1 MSEELD
7 VLKRKI
13 EREKKARQQAEKL
26 LEGKALDLFQANE
39 NLKKLNESLER
50 QIHERTD
57 ALRYSE
63 EKYRGIIENMDLGLI
78 EVDNADIIRKAYKRF
93 CDLTGYEESELIGQK
108 AADILL
114 PDEDFRRVIA
124 EQNNNRLDGET
135 GVYEVP
141 LKKKNGEIIWVIV
154 SGAPIIE
161 STGKVTGSVGIHL
174 DITERKR
181 TQEALEE
188 ARQVAEDARRAEKRF
203 LANMSHEIRTP
214 INAII
219 GMTHLLYD
227 TNPNKKQVEYL
238 SAINYSADLLLNLVS
253 DVLDISKIEAGEM
266 KLSEQTF
273 SLKDLINST
282 LQTFRL
288 RLQGKDVK
296 LVFDFDDEI
305 VNDVIGDSTFLTQI
319 LMNLLSNAV
328 KFTEKGEIG
337 VQVSLLCRLGDF
349 LMTEVKVFDTGIGIS
364 PTSLGRIFDS
374 FKQADQDVKVKY
386 GGTGLGLAIVKQ
398 LVNLHGGEI
407 SAESTLH
414 EGTTFTF
421 TLPLKDSKQQTKK
434 LHSLTADISEDW
446 KNYHVL
452 VVEDNLINQ
461 KYVEG
466 LLLKWQMSYK
476 IANQGFEALDFLQK
490 EEFDIILMD
499 IRMPEMDGYE
509 TTIAIR
515 KLEGNANQHIPIVAL
530 TASAMSDEI
539 DYAFE
544 IGMNSYLTKPFTPDQ
559 LREILEQK
567 LTLNPN
573 RQITTSQ
580 EVTTSQEENTTKVS
594 DIVIMEEQETESLQA
609 DYLSRTYGNDR
620 KYAADMF
627 ALFLKTVP
635 NQFAL
640 LKPLIEEQ
648 KVVEIGKL
656 AHQLKPSFAMVGL
669 PEITQSLQTLEKMAK
684 NNDSFN
690 EIRQVFDEIEN
701 IFNRKIG
708 LVQKELEKLQ

>member
-1 MSEELD
+1 MSEEVE

-26 LEGKALDLFQANE
+26 LEAKALDLYRANE

-50 QIHERTD
+50 QVKERTE
-57 ALRYSE
+57 ALQYSE

-78 EVDNADIIRKAYKRF
+78 EVDNDDIIRKAYKRF
-93 CDLTGYEESELIGQK
+93 CELTGYEENELIGQK

-124 EQNNNRLDGET
+124 EQNNNRKEKET

-141 LKKKNGEIIWVIV
+141 LKKKNGEVIWVII

-161 STGKVTGSVGIHL
+161 SNGKVTGSVGIHL
-174 DITERKR
+174 DITDRKR

-266 KLSEQTF
+266 RISEQTF

-296 LVFDFDDEI
+296 LVLEFDEEI
-305 VNDVIGDSTFLTQI
+305 ENDVIGDSTFLTQI

-328 KFTEKGEIG
+328 KFTEKGQIG

-349 LMTEVKVFDTGIGIS
+349 LMTEIKVFDTGIGIS
-364 PTSLGRIFDS
+364 PQSLGRIFDS

-421 TLPLKDSKQQTKK
+421 TLPLKDSKQQSKK
-434 LHSLTADISEDW
+434 LHSLSESISEDW

-476 IANQGFEALDFLQK
+476 IANQGLEALDFLQK
-490 EEFDIILMD
+490 EDFDIILMD

-515 KLEGNANQHIPIVAL
+515 KLEGNANQFIPIVAL

-573 RQITTSQ
+573 RQVEVQ
-580 EVTTSQEENTTKVS
+580 EKNTTTVS
-594 DIVIMEEQETESLQA
+594 DTVIVEEAEKADEIETLQA
-609 DYLSRTYGNDR
+609 DYLSKIYGNDR
-620 KYAADMF
+620 KYAVDMF
-627 ALFLKTVP
+627 GLFLKTVP
-635 NQFAL
+635 SQFAL
-640 LKPLIEEQ
+640 LKPLIDEQ
-648 KVVEIGKL
+648 KVIEIGKL
-656 AHQLKPSFAMVGL
+656 AHQLKPSFTMVGL
-669 PEITQSLQTLEKMAK
+669 PEITQNLQILEKMAK
-684 NNDSFN
+684 NNEDF
-690 EIRQVFDEIEN
+690 ETIKQTFDEIEKT
-701 IFNRKIG
+701 FNRKIG
-708 LVQKELEKLQ
+708 LVEKEFDILK

>member
-1 MSEELD
+1 MSAEVE

-26 LEGKALDLFQANE
+26 LEAKAFDLYRANE
-39 NLKKLNESLER
+39 NLKKLNESLEK
-50 QIHERTD
+50 QIKERTE
-57 ALRYSE
+57 ALQYSE
-63 EKYRGIIENMDLGLI
+63 EKYRGILENMDLGLI
-78 EVDNADIIRKAYKRF
+78 EVDNQDIIKRAYKRF
-93 CDLTGYEESELIGQK
+93 CELTGYEEHELIGKK
-108 AADILL
+108 AADFLL
-114 PDEDFRRVIA
+114 PDEDFRRLIA
-124 EQNNNRLDGET
+124 EQNSNRLDGET

-141 LKKKNGEIIWVIV
+141 LKKKNGEVIWVIV

-161 STGKVTGSVGIHL
+161 SNGKVTGSVGIHL
-174 DITERKR
+174 DITDRKR

-188 ARQVAEDARRAEKRF
+188 ARKVAEDARRAEKRF

-288 RLQGKDVK
+288 RLQGKEVK
-296 LVFDFDDEI
+296 LVLDFDEEI
-305 VNDVIGDSTFLTQI
+305 ENDVIGDSTFLTQI

-328 KFTEKGEIG
+328 KFTEKGKIG

-349 LMTEVKVFDTGIGIS
+349 LMTEIKVFDTGIGIS
-364 PTSLGRIFDS
+364 PSSLGRIFDS

-407 SAESTLH
+407 SAESILH
-414 EGTTFTF
+414 EGTIFTF
-421 TLPLKDSKQQTKK
+421 TLPLKDSKQQSKK
-434 LHSLTADISEDW
+434 LHSLSADISEDW

-476 IANQGFEALDFLQK
+476 IANHGIEALEFLQK
-490 EEFDIILMD
+490 EDFDIILMD

-515 KLEGNANQHIPIVAL
+515 QLHDNANQQIPIVAL
-530 TASAMSDEI
+530 TASAMSDEV

-544 IGMNSYLTKPFTPDQ
+544 IGMNSYLTKPFTPNQ
-559 LREILEQK
+559 LREVLEQK

-573 RQITTSQ
+573 RQTVSK
-580 EVTTSQEENTTKVS
+580 ERNTT
-594 DIVIMEEQETESLQA
+594 TESATVVAEEIEKVEEIETLQA
-609 DYLSRTYGNDR
+609 DYLSRIYGNDR

-627 ALFLKTVP
+627 GLFLKTVP
-635 NQFAL
+635 KQFASL
-640 LKPLIEEQ
+640 RPLIEEQ
-648 KVVEIGKL
+648 KTAEIGKL
-656 AHQLKPSFAMVGL
+656 AHQLKPSFTMVGL
-669 PEITQSLQTLEKMAK
+669 PEITQNLQILEKMAK
-684 NNDSFN
+684 NGKDFSIIK
-690 EIRQVFDEIEN
+690 ETFDEIEN

-708 LVQKELEKLQ
+708 LVEKEFDNLK

>member
-1 MSEELD
+1 MSVEVE

-13 EREKKARQQAEKL
+13 EREKQARQQAEKL
-26 LEGKALDLFQANE
+26 LEAKALDLYRANE

-50 QIHERTD
+50 QVKERTE
-57 ALRYSE
+57 ALQYSE
-63 EKYRGIIENMDLGLI
+63 EKYRGILENMDLGLI
-78 EVDNADIIRKAYKRF
+78 EVDNQDIIRRAYKRF
-93 CDLTGYEESELIGQK
+93 CELTGYEEHELIGKK
-108 AADILL
+108 AAEFLL
-114 PDEDFRRVIA
+114 PDEDFRRLVA
-124 EQNNNRLDGET
+124 EQNANRLDGEA

-141 LKKKNGEIIWVIV
+141 LRKKDGEVIWVIV

-161 STGKVTGSVGIHL
+161 SNGKVTGSVGIHL

-188 ARQVAEDARRAEKRF
+188 AREVAEDARRAEKRF

-266 KLSEQTF
+266 KLSEQIF

-296 LVFDFDDEI
+296 LVLDFDDEI
-305 VNDVIGDSTFLTQI
+305 ENDVIGDSTFLTQI

-328 KFTEKGEIG
+328 KFTEKGKIG

-364 PTSLGRIFDS
+364 PQSLGRIFDS

-414 EGTTFTF
+414 EGTVFTF
-421 TLPLKDSKQQTKK
+421 TLPLKDSKQQSKK
-434 LHSLTADISEDW
+434 LHSLSESVSEDL

-466 LLLKWQMSYK
+466 LLLKWKMSYK
-476 IANQGFEALDFLQK
+476 IANHGIEALKFLQN
-490 EEFDIILMD
+490 EDFDIILMD

-509 TTIAIR
+509 TTIEVR
-515 KLEGNANQHIPIVAL
+515 KLEGNGNQYIPIVAL

-559 LREILEQK
+559 LRQVLEQK

-573 RQITTSQ
+573 RHMLK
-580 EVTTSQEENTTKVS
+580 QEEGVILSNSV
-594 DIVIMEEQETESLQA
+594 IVEEKETLQS
-609 DYLSRTYGNDR
+609 DYLEKLYGYDR

-627 ALFLKTVP
+627 ELFLETVP
-635 NQFAL
+635 KQFAL

-648 KVVEIGKL
+648 KVDEISKL
-656 AHQLKPSFAMVGL
+656 AHQLKPSFTMVGL
-669 PEITQSLQTLEKMAK
+669 PEITQNLLMLERMAK
-684 NNDSFN
+684 NNEDF
-690 EIRQVFDEIEN
+690 ETIRLTFYEIEN
-701 IFNRKIG
+701 IFNRKIA
-708 LVQKELEKLQ
+708 LVEKEFDELQ

>member
-1 MSEELD
+1 MNEE
-7 VLKRKI
+7 VEILKRKI

-26 LEGKALDLFQANE
+26 LEAKALELYKANE
-39 NLKKLNESLER
+39 ELRKLNESLEK
-50 QIHERTD
+50 QIKERTEQ
-57 ALRYSE
+57 LRYSE

-78 EVDNADIIRKAYKRF
+78 EVDNDDVIRKVYKRF
-93 CDLTGYEESELIGQK
+93 CDLTGYEEYELIGKK

-114 PDEDFRRVIA
+114 PDDEFRRVIA
-124 EQNNNRLDGET
+124 EQNSNRLEGET

-141 LKKKNGEIIWVIV
+141 LRKKNGEIIWVII

-161 STGKVTGSVGIHL
+161 SNGTVTGSVGIHL

-188 ARQVAEDARRAEKRF
+188 ARHVAEEARRAEKRF

-227 TNPNKKQVEYL
+227 TNPSKKQVEYL
-238 SAINYSADLLLNLVS
+238 SAINYSADLLLSLVS

-296 LVFDFDDEI
+296 LILEFDDEI
-305 VNDVIGDSTFLTQI
+305 ENDVVGDSTFVTQI

-328 KFTEKGEIG
+328 KFTERGKIG

-349 LMTEVKVFDTGIGIS
+349 LMTEIKVFDTGIGI
-364 PTSLGRIFDS
+364 TQQNIGRIFDS
-374 FKQADQDVKVKY
+374 FRQADQDVKVKY

-407 SAESTLH
+407 SVESQVN

-434 LHSLTADISEDW
+434 LHSLTEDISEDW
-446 KNYHVL
+446 KNYKVL

-466 LLLKWQMSYK
+466 LLLKWQMAYK
-476 IANQGFEALDFLQK
+476 IANHGIEAIQLAKQ
-490 EEFDIILMD
+490 ENFDIVLMD

-509 TTIAIR
+509 TTKAIR
-515 KLEGNANQHIPIVAL
+515 ALEGNGNQHIPIVAL

-539 DYAFE
+539 DFAYE

-559 LREILEQK
+559 LKEVLEQK

-573 RQITTSQ
+573 RNN
-580 EVTTSQEENTTKVS
+580 E
-594 DIVIMEEQETESLQA
+594 IVDKQGNLNVIDTPNELDDTLQA
-609 DYLSRTYGNDR
+609 DYLSIVYGNDK

-627 ALFLKTVP
+627 GLFLKTVP
-635 NQFAL
+635 NQFAQ
-640 LKPLIEEQ
+640 LKPLIIDE
-648 KVVEIGKL
+648 KAVEIGKL
-656 AHQLKPSFAMVGL
+656 AHQLKPSFTMVGL
-669 PEITQSLQTLEKMAK
+669 PEITQSLQVLEKKAK
-684 NNDSFN
+684 QN
-690 EIRQVFDEIEN
+690 EPFGEIKVLYEEIEGV
-701 IFNRKIG
+701 FYRKIK
-708 LVQKELEKLQ
+708 LVEAELKNLNN

>member
-1 MSEELD
+1 MSEEIEA
-7 VLKRKI
+7 LKRKI
-13 EREKKARQQAEKL
+13 EREKKARQQAESL
-26 LEGKALDLFQANE
+26 LEAKAMELFQANE
-39 NLKKLNESLER
+39 DLKRLNESLER
-50 QIHERTD
+50 RVTEQTEQ
-57 ALRYSE
+57 LRYSE
-63 EKYRGIIENMDLGLI
+63 EKYRGIIENMNLGLI
-78 EVDNADIIRKAYKRF
+78 EVDNNDIIMKAYRRF
-93 CDLTGYEESELIGQK
+93 CELTGYEEAELVGKK

-114 PDEDFRRVIA
+114 PDDEFKRIID
-124 EQNNNRLDGET
+124 EQNSNRLDGDT

-141 LKKKNGEIIWVIV
+141 LRKKDGEIIWVII

-161 STGKVTGSVGIHL
+161 SSGKVTGSVGIHL
-174 DITERKR
+174 DITERKK

-188 ARQVAEDARRAEKRF
+188 ARQIAEEARRAEKRF

-227 TNPNKKQVEYL
+227 TNPNKKQTEYL

-266 KLSEQTF
+266 KLSEQIF

-296 LVFDFDDEI
+296 LVFDFDEEI
-305 VNDVIGDSTFLTQI
+305 ENDVIGDSTFLTQI

-364 PTSLGRIFDS
+364 PQNIDKIFDS

-407 SAESTLH
+407 NVESTLN
-414 EGTTFTF
+414 EGTAFIF
-421 TLPLKDSKQQTKK
+421 TLPLKDSKQQSKK
-434 LHSLTADISEDW
+434 LHALNEDISEEW

-452 VVEDNLINQ
+452 VVEDNLLNQ

-466 LLLKWQMSYK
+466 LLLKWKMSYK
-476 IANQGFEALDFLQK
+476 ITSNGLLAVEAVKK
-490 EEFDIILMD
+490 EDFDIILMD
-499 IRMPEMDGYE
+499 IRMPEMNGYE
-509 TTIAIR
+509 ATKVIR
-515 KLEGNANQHIPIVAL
+515 SMEGNANQNIPIVAL

-539 DYAFE
+539 GFAYE

-559 LREILEQK
+559 LRDVLKQK
-567 LTLNPN
+567 LTLNPHKKLEIKEKN
-573 RQITTSQ
+573 IVSSVEEKKDLAIVN
-580 EVTTSQEENTTKVS
+580 EVNLEEA
-594 DIVIMEEQETESLQA
+594 LQP
-609 DYLSRTYGNDR
+609 DYLAKVYGNDR
-620 KYAADMF
+620 GYAADMF
-627 ALFLKTVP
+627 NLFLKTVP
-635 NQFAL
+635 NQFFQL
-640 LKPLIEEQ
+640 RPLIDEQ
-648 KVVEIGKL
+648 KIVEIGKL
-656 AHQLKPSFAMVGL
+656 AHQLKPSFTMVGL
-669 PEITQSLQTLEKMAK
+669 PEITLDLQNLEKKAK
-684 NNDSFN
+684 NNEDIDEILSLFN
-690 EIRQVFDEIEN
+690 EIEEK
-701 IFNRKIG
+701 FNQKLPLVEQELVELRK
-708 LVQKELEKLQ
+708 

>member
-1 MSEELD
+1 MNEE
-7 VLKRKI
+7 VEILKRKI

-26 LEGKALDLFQANE
+26 LEAKALDLYKANE
-39 NLKKLNESLER
+39 ELRKLNESLEK
-50 QIHERTD
+50 QIKERTEQ
-57 ALRYSE
+57 LRYSE

-78 EVDNADIIRKAYKRF
+78 EVDNDDIIRKVYKRF
-93 CDLTGYEESELIGQK
+93 CDLTGYDEEELIGKK
-108 AADILL
+108 AADKLL
-114 PDEDFRRVIA
+114 PDDEFRRVIA
-124 EQNNNRLDGET
+124 EQNSNRLDGAT

-141 LKKKNGEIIWVIV
+141 LRKKNGEIIWVII

-161 STGKVTGSVGIHL
+161 SSGTVTGSVGIHL

-188 ARQVAEDARRAEKRF
+188 ARHVAEEARRAEKRF

-227 TNPNKKQVEYL
+227 TNPSKKQVEYL
-238 SAINYSADLLLNLVS
+238 SAINYSADLLLSLVS

-266 KLSEQTF
+266 KLSEQIF

-296 LVFDFDDEI
+296 LILEFDDEI
-305 VNDVIGDSTFLTQI
+305 ENDVVGDSTFLTQI

-328 KFTEKGEIG
+328 KFTERGKIG

-349 LMTEVKVFDTGIGIS
+349 LMTEIKVFDTGIGI
-364 PTSLGRIFDS
+364 TQQNIGRIFDS

-407 SAESTLH
+407 SVESKVN

-434 LHSLTADISEDW
+434 LHSLTDDISEDW
-446 KNYHVL
+446 KNYKVL

-466 LLLKWQMSYK
+466 LLLKWQMAYK
-476 IANQGFEALDFLQK
+476 IANHGLEAIQLAKQ
-490 EEFDIILMD
+490 ENFDIVLMD

-509 TTIAIR
+509 TTKAIR
-515 KLEGNANQHIPIVAL
+515 ALEGNGNQHIPIVAL

-539 DYAFE
+539 DFAYE

-559 LREILEQK
+559 LKEVLEQK

-573 RQITTSQ
+573 RKSEIFDNYQ
-580 EVTTSQEENTTKVS
+580 KVS
-594 DIVIMEEQETESLQA
+594 SINTPNESDETLQPN
-609 DYLSRTYGNDR
+609 YLSIVYGNDK

-627 ALFLKTVP
+627 GLFLKTVP
-635 NQFAL
+635 SQFAL
-640 LKPLIEEQ
+640 LKPLILDE
-648 KVVEIGKL
+648 KTIEIGKL
-656 AHQLKPSFAMVGL
+656 AHQLKPSFTMVGL
-669 PEITQSLQTLEKMAK
+669 PEITQSLQLLEKKAK
-684 NNDSFN
+684 QN
-690 EIRQVFDEIEN
+690 EPFEELKVLYEEIEKL
-701 IFNRKIG
+701 FYRKIK
-708 LVQKELEKLQ
+708 LVEAEWKTLNL

>member
-1 MSEELD
+1 MSEEVE

-26 LEGKALDLFQANE
+26 LEAKALDLYQANE

-50 QIHERTD
+50 QVKERTE
-57 ALRYSE
+57 ALQYSE
-63 EKYRGIIENMDLGLI
+63 EKYRGILENMDLGLI
-78 EVDNADIIRKAYKRF
+78 EVDNQDVIKRAYKRF
-93 CDLTGYEESELIGQK
+93 CDLTGYEEHELIGKK
-108 AADILL
+108 AAEFLL
-114 PDEDFRRVIA
+114 PDEDFRRLIA
-124 EQNNNRLDGET
+124 EQNANRLDGET

-141 LKKKNGEIIWVIV
+141 LKKKNGEVIWVIV

-161 STGKVTGSVGIHL
+161 SNGRVTGSVGIHL

-188 ARQVAEDARRAEKRF
+188 ARKVAEDARSAEKRF

-227 TNPNKKQVEYL
+227 TNPNNKQVEYL

-266 KLSEQTF
+266 KISEQTF

-288 RLQGKDVK
+288 RLQGRDIK
-296 LVFDFDDEI
+296 LVLDFDDEI
-305 VNDVIGDSTFLTQI
+305 ENDVIGDSTFLTQI

-328 KFTEKGEIG
+328 KFTEKGKIG

-349 LMTEVKVFDTGIGIS
+349 LMTEIKVFDTGIGIS
-364 PTSLGRIFDS
+364 PQSLGRIFDS

-407 SAESTLH
+407 SAESTLD

-421 TLPLKDSKQQTKK
+421 TLPLKDSKQQSKK
-434 LHSLTADISEDW
+434 LHSFSEAVSEDW

-466 LLLKWQMSYK
+466 LLLKWKMSYK
-476 IANQGFEALDFLQK
+476 IANHGIEALDLVKK
-490 EEFDIILMD
+490 ENFDIILMD

-509 TTIAIR
+509 TTIEVR

-530 TASAMSDEI
+530 TASAISDEI

-559 LREILEQK
+559 LQKVLEQK

-573 RQITTSQ
+573 RHILMQQ
-580 EVTTSQEENTTKVS
+580 EGATLSNSVTIEEK
-594 DIVIMEEQETESLQA
+594 ETLQT
-609 DYLSRTYGNDR
+609 DYLEKVYGHDR

-627 ALFLKTVP
+627 GLFLETVP
-635 NQFAL
+635 KQFAL

-648 KVVEIGKL
+648 KVDEISKL
-656 AHQLKPSFAMVGL
+656 AHQLKPSFTMVGL
-669 PEITQSLQTLEKMAK
+669 PEITQNLLMLEKMAK
-684 NNDSFN
+684 NKEDY
-690 EIRQVFDEIEN
+690 ETMRLTFDEIEN
-701 IFNRKIG
+701 IFNRKIS
-708 LVQKELEKLQ
+708 LVEKEFDELQ

>member
-1 MSEELD
+1 MSIEIEIE

-13 EREKKARQQAEKL
+13 EREKQARQQAEKL
-26 LEGKALDLFQANE
+26 LEAKALDLYRANE

-50 QIHERTD
+50 QVKERTE
-57 ALRYSE
+57 ALQYSE
-63 EKYRGIIENMDLGLI
+63 EKYRGILENMDLGLI
-78 EVDNADIIRKAYKRF
+78 EVDNQDIIRKAYKRF
-93 CDLTGYEESELIGQK
+93 CELTGYEEHELIGQK
-108 AADILL
+108 AAEFLL
-114 PDEDFRRVIA
+114 PDEDFRRLIA
-124 EQNNNRLDGET
+124 EQNANRLDGET

-141 LKKKNGEIIWVIV
+141 LKKKNGEVIWVIV

-161 STGKVTGSVGIHL
+161 SNGKVTGSVGIHL

-188 ARQVAEDARRAEKRF
+188 ARKVAEDARRAEKRF

-288 RLQGKDVK
+288 RLQGKDIK
-296 LVFDFDDEI
+296 LVLDFDDEI
-305 VNDVIGDSTFLTQI
+305 ENDVIGDSTFLTQI

-328 KFTEKGEIG
+328 KFTEKGKIG

-349 LMTEVKVFDTGIGIS
+349 LMTEIKVFDTGIGIS
-364 PTSLGRIFDS
+364 PQSLGRIFDS

-414 EGTTFTF
+414 EGTVFTF
-421 TLPLKDSKQQTKK
+421 TLPLKDSKQQSKK
-434 LHSLTADISEDW
+434 LHSLSEPVSEDW

-466 LLLKWQMSYK
+466 LLLKWNMSYK
-476 IANQGFEALDFLQK
+476 IANHGIEALTFLQN
-490 EEFDIILMD
+490 ENFDIILMD

-509 TTIAIR
+509 TTIEVR
-515 KLEGNANQHIPIVAL
+515 KLEGNANQDIPIVAL

-559 LREILEQK
+559 LRQVLEQK

-573 RQITTSQ
+573 RQALK
-580 EVTTSQEENTTKVS
+580 QEESTITLS
-594 DIVIMEEQETESLQA
+594 DTVIVEEKETLQS
-609 DYLSRTYGNDR
+609 DYLEKIYGCDR

-627 ALFLKTVP
+627 ELFLETVP
-635 NQFAL
+635 QQFAL
-640 LKPLIEEQ
+640 LKPLIEKQ
-648 KVVEIGKL
+648 KVDEISKL
-656 AHQLKPSFAMVGL
+656 AHQLKPSFTMVGL
-669 PEITQSLQTLEKMAK
+669 PEITQNLLILERMAK
-684 NNDSFN
+684 NNEDFEIMRLTFN
-690 EIRQVFDEIEN
+690 EIEN
-701 IFNRKIG
+701 IFNRKIS
-708 LVQKELEKLQ
+708 LVEKEFEELQ

>member
-1 MSEELD
+1 MNEEIEI
-7 VLKRKI
+7 LKRKI

-26 LEGKALDLFQANE
+26 LEAKALDLYLANE

-50 QIHERTD
+50 QIKERTE
-57 ALRYSE
+57 ALQYSE

-78 EVDNADIIRKAYKRF
+78 EVDNDDIIRKAYKRF
-93 CDLTGYEESELIGQK
+93 CELTGYEENELIGRK

-124 EQNNNRLDGET
+124 EQNANRLDGET

-141 LKKKNGEIIWVIV
+141 LQKKNGEVIWVIV

-161 STGKVTGSVGIHL
+161 SNGKVTGSVGIHL

-181 TQEALEE
+181 TQEALED
-188 ARQVAEDARRAEKRF
+188 ARKVAEDARRAEKRF

-296 LVFDFDDEI
+296 LVLEFDEEI
-305 VNDVIGDSTFLTQI
+305 ENDVIGDSTFLTQI

-328 KFTEKGEIG
+328 KFTEKGQIG

-349 LMTEVKVFDTGIGIS
+349 LMTEIKVFDTGIGIS
-364 PTSLGRIFDS
+364 PQSLGRIFDS

-421 TLPLKDSKQQTKK
+421 TLPLKDSHQQSQK
-434 LHSLTADISEDW
+434 LHSLSESVSEDW

-466 LLLKWQMSYK
+466 LLLKWKMSYK
-476 IANQGFEALDFLQK
+476 IANHGLEALDFLQR
-490 EEFDIILMD
+490 EDFDIILMD

-509 TTIAIR
+509 TTMAIR
-515 KLEGNANQHIPIVAL
+515 KLDCNTNQNIPIVAL
-530 TASAMSDEI
+530 TASALSDEV

-559 LREILEQK
+559 LREVLEQK

-573 RQITTSQ
+573 RQLEIQ
-580 EVTTSQEENTTKVS
+580 EKSTTTKTVT
-594 DIVIMEEQETESLQA
+594 DTTRINEIEKAEEIESLQT
-609 DYLSRTYGNDR
+609 DYLSKIYGNDR

-627 ALFLKTVP
+627 GLFLKTVP

-640 LKPLIEEQ
+640 LRPLIADQ
-648 KVVEIGKL
+648 TVAEIGKL
-656 AHQLKPSFAMVGL
+656 AHQLKPSFTMVGL
-669 PEITQSLQTLEKMAK
+669 PEITQNLQVLEKMAK
-684 NNDSFN
+684 NNEDFN
-690 EIRQVFDEIEN
+690 KIKQIFDEIEKA
-701 IFNRKIG
+701 FNRKIG
-708 LVQKELEKLQ
+708 LIEKEFEILK

>member
-1 MSEELD
+1 MSEEVE

-13 EREKKARQQAEKL
+13 EREKKARQQAERL
-26 LEGKALDLFQANE
+26 LEVKALDLYQANE
-39 NLKKLNESLER
+39 NLLQLNESLER
-50 QIHERTD
+50 QIKERTE
-57 ALRYSE
+57 ALQFSE

-78 EVDNADIIRKAYKRF
+78 EVDNDDVIRKAYKRF
-93 CDLTGYEESELIGQK
+93 CDLTGYNESELIGQK
-108 AADILL
+108 ASDILL
-114 PDEDFRRVIA
+114 PDEDFGRVIA
-124 EQNNNRLDGET
+124 EQNANRLEKET
-135 GVYEVP
+135 GVYEIP
-141 LKKKNGEIIWVIV
+141 IKKKNGEIIWVIV

-161 STGKVTGSVGIHL
+161 NNGKVTGSVGIHL

-188 ARQVAEDARRAEKRF
+188 ARKVAEDARRAEKRF

-219 GMTHLLYD
+219 GMTHLLHD
-227 TNPNKKQVEYL
+227 TDPNKKQVEYL

-288 RLQGKDVK
+288 RLQGKEVK
-296 LVFDFDDEI
+296 LVLDFDEEI
-305 VNDVIGDSTFLTQI
+305 ENDVIGDSTFLTQI

-328 KFTEKGEIG
+328 KFTEKGKIG
-337 VQVSLLCRLGDF
+337 VQVALLCRLGDF
-349 LMTEVKVFDTGIGIS
+349 LMTEIKVFDTGIGIS
-364 PTSLGRIFDS
+364 PQSLERIFDS
-374 FKQADQDVKVKY
+374 FRQADQDVKVKY

-407 SAESTLH
+407 SAESTIH

-421 TLPLKDSKQQTKK
+421 TLPLKDSKQQSKK
-434 LHSLTADISEDW
+434 LHSLSEAISEDW

-466 LLLKWQMSYK
+466 LLLKWKMSYK
-476 IANQGFEALDFLQK
+476 IANQGLEALDFLQK

-515 KLEGNANQHIPIVAL
+515 KLEGNANQGIPIVAL

-539 DYAFE
+539 EYAYE

-567 LTLNPN
+567 LSLNPN
-573 RQITTSQ
+573 RQILNQSTIT
-580 EVTTSQEENTTKVS
+580 VTDTAN
-594 DIVIMEEQETESLQA
+594 IETNESLET
-609 DYLSRTYGNDR
+609 DYLSKIYGNDP

-627 ALFLKTVP
+627 GLFLKTVP
-635 NQFAL
+635 NQFTL
-640 LKPLIEEQ
+640 LKPLIEAQ
-648 KVVEIGKL
+648 KVTEIGKL
-656 AHQLKPSFAMVGL
+656 AHQLKPAFTMVGL
-669 PEITQSLQTLEKMAK
+669 PEITQNLQILEKMAK
-684 NNDSFN
+684 NNENFDT
-690 EIRQVFDEIEN
+690 IKQTFDEIED

-708 LVQKELEKLQ
+708 LVEKEFEKL

>member
-1 MSEELD
+1 MNEE
-7 VLKRKI
+7 VEILKRKI

-26 LEGKALDLFQANE
+26 LEAKALDLYKANE
-39 NLKKLNESLER
+39 ELRKLNESLEK
-50 QIHERTD
+50 QIKERTEQ
-57 ALRYSE
+57 LRYSE

-78 EVDNADIIRKAYKRF
+78 EVDNDDIIRKVYKRF
-93 CDLTGYEESELIGQK
+93 CDLTGYDEEELIGKK
-108 AADILL
+108 AADKLL
-114 PDEDFRRVIA
+114 PDDEFRRVIA
-124 EQNNNRLDGET
+124 EQNSNRLDGAT

-141 LKKKNGEIIWVIV
+141 LRKKNGEIIWVII

-161 STGKVTGSVGIHL
+161 SSGTVTGSVGIHL

-188 ARQVAEDARRAEKRF
+188 ARHVAEEARRAEKRF

-227 TNPNKKQVEYL
+227 TNPSKKQVEYL
-238 SAINYSADLLLNLVS
+238 SAINYSADLLLSLVS

-266 KLSEQTF
+266 KLSEQIF

-296 LVFDFDDEI
+296 LILEFDDEI
-305 VNDVIGDSTFLTQI
+305 ENDVVGDSTFLTQI

-328 KFTEKGEIG
+328 KFTERGKIG

-349 LMTEVKVFDTGIGIS
+349 LMTEIKVFDTGIGI
-364 PTSLGRIFDS
+364 TQQNIGRIFDS

-407 SAESTLH
+407 SVESKVN

-434 LHSLTADISEDW
+434 LHSLTDDISEDW
-446 KNYHVL
+446 KNYKVL

-466 LLLKWQMSYK
+466 LLLKWQMAYK
-476 IANQGFEALDFLQK
+476 IANHGLEAIQLAKQ
-490 EEFDIILMD
+490 ENFDIVLMD

-509 TTIAIR
+509 TTKAIR
-515 KLEGNANQHIPIVAL
+515 ALEGNGNQHIPIVAL

-539 DYAFE
+539 DFAYE

-559 LREILEQK
+559 LKEVLEQK

-573 RQITTSQ
+573 RKSEIFDNYQ
-580 EVTTSQEENTTKVS
+580 KVS
-594 DIVIMEEQETESLQA
+594 SINTPNESDETLQPN
-609 DYLSRTYGNDR
+609 YLSIVYGNDK

-627 ALFLKTVP
+627 GLFLKTVP
-635 NQFAL
+635 SQFAL
-640 LKPLIEEQ
+640 LKPLILDE
-648 KVVEIGKL
+648 KTIEIGKL
-656 AHQLKPSFAMVGL
+656 AHQLKPSFTMVGL
-669 PEITQSLQTLEKMAK
+669 PEITQSLQLLEKKAK
-684 NNDSFN
+684 QN
-690 EIRQVFDEIEN
+690 EPFE
-701 IFNRKIG
+701 
-708 LVQKELEKLQ
+708 ELKVL

>member
-1 MSEELD
+1 MSDEVE

-26 LEGKALDLFQANE
+26 LEAKALDLYQANE

-50 QIHERTD
+50 QVEERTE
-57 ALRYSE
+57 ALQYSE
-63 EKYRGIIENMDLGLI
+63 EKYRGILENMDLGLI
-78 EVDNADIIRKAYKRF
+78 EVDNQDIIKRAYKRF
-93 CDLTGYEESELIGQK
+93 CDLTGYEEHELIGKK
-108 AADILL
+108 AAEFLL
-114 PDEDFRRVIA
+114 PDEDFRRLIA
-124 EQNNNRLDGET
+124 EQNANRLDGET

-141 LKKKNGEIIWVIV
+141 LKKKNGEVIWVIV

-161 STGKVTGSVGIHL
+161 SNGRVTGSVGIHL

-188 ARQVAEDARRAEKRF
+188 ARKVAEDARSAEKRF

-266 KLSEQTF
+266 KISEQIF

-288 RLQGKDVK
+288 RLQGRDVK
-296 LVFDFDDEI
+296 LVLDFDDEI
-305 VNDVIGDSTFLTQI
+305 ENDVIGDSTFLTQI

-328 KFTEKGEIG
+328 KFTEKGKIG

-349 LMTEVKVFDTGIGIS
+349 LMTEIKVFDTGIGIS
-364 PTSLGRIFDS
+364 PQSLGRIFDS

-407 SAESTLH
+407 SAESTLDQ
-414 EGTTFTF
+414 GTTFTF
-421 TLPLKDSKQQTKK
+421 TLPLKDSKQQSKK
-434 LHSLTADISEDW
+434 LQSFSEAVSEDW

-452 VVEDNLINQ
+452 VVEDNHINQ

-466 LLLKWQMSYK
+466 LLLKWKMSYK
-476 IANQGFEALDFLQK
+476 IANHGVEALDLVKK
-490 EEFDIILMD
+490 ENFDIILMD

-509 TTIAIR
+509 TTIEVR

-530 TASAMSDEI
+530 TASAISDEI

-559 LREILEQK
+559 LRKVLEKK
-567 LTLNPN
+567 LTLNSN
-573 RQITTSQ
+573 RQ
-580 EVTTSQEENTTKVS
+580 VLMQEEGATLSNSVT
-594 DIVIMEEQETESLQA
+594 IEEKETLQS
-609 DYLSRTYGNDR
+609 DYLEKVYGHDR

-627 ALFLKTVP
+627 GLFLETVP
-635 NQFAL
+635 EQFAL

-648 KVVEIGKL
+648 KVDEISKL
-656 AHQLKPSFAMVGL
+656 AHQLKPSFTMVGL
-669 PEITQSLQTLEKMAK
+669 PEITQNLLMLEKMAK
-684 NNDSFN
+684 NKEDY
-690 EIRQVFDEIEN
+690 ETMRLTFDEIEN
-701 IFNRKIG
+701 IFNRKIS
-708 LVQKELEKLQ
+708 LVEKEFDELQ

>member
-1 MSEELD
+1 MNEE
-7 VLKRKI
+7 VEILKRKI

-26 LEGKALDLFQANE
+26 LEAKALELYKANE
-39 NLKKLNESLER
+39 ELRKLNESLEK
-50 QIHERTD
+50 QIKERTEQ
-57 ALRYSE
+57 LRYSE

-78 EVDNADIIRKAYKRF
+78 EVDNDDVIRKVYKRF
-93 CDLTGYEESELIGQK
+93 CDLTGYEEYELIGKK

-114 PDEDFRRVIA
+114 PDDEFRRVIA
-124 EQNNNRLDGET
+124 EQNSNRLEGET

-141 LKKKNGEIIWVIV
+141 LRKKNGEIIWVII

-161 STGKVTGSVGIHL
+161 SNGTVTGSVGIHL

-188 ARQVAEDARRAEKRF
+188 ARHVAEEARRAEKRF

-227 TNPNKKQVEYL
+227 TNPSKKQVEYL
-238 SAINYSADLLLNLVS
+238 SAINYSADLLLSLVS

-296 LVFDFDDEI
+296 LILEFDDEI
-305 VNDVIGDSTFLTQI
+305 ENDVVGDSTFVTQI

-328 KFTEKGEIG
+328 KFTERGKIG

-349 LMTEVKVFDTGIGIS
+349 LMTEIKVFDTGIGI
-364 PTSLGRIFDS
+364 TQQNIGRIFDS
-374 FKQADQDVKVKY
+374 FRQADQDVKVKY

-407 SAESTLH
+407 SVESQVN

-434 LHSLTADISEDW
+434 LHSLTEDISEDW
-446 KNYHVL
+446 KNYKVL

-466 LLLKWQMSYK
+466 LLLKWQMAYK
-476 IANQGFEALDFLQK
+476 IANHGIEAIQLAKQ
-490 EEFDIILMD
+490 ENFDIVLMD

-509 TTIAIR
+509 TTKAIR
-515 KLEGNANQHIPIVAL
+515 ALEGNGNQHIPIVAL

-539 DYAFE
+539 DFAYE

-559 LREILEQK
+559 LKEVLEQK

-573 RQITTSQ
+573 RNN
-580 EVTTSQEENTTKVS
+580 E
-594 DIVIMEEQETESLQA
+594 IVDKQNNLNVIDTPNELDDTLQA
-609 DYLSRTYGNDR
+609 DYLSIVYGNDK

-627 ALFLKTVP
+627 GLFLKTVP
-635 NQFAL
+635 NQFAQ
-640 LKPLIEEQ
+640 LKPLIIDE
-648 KVVEIGKL
+648 KAVEIGKL
-656 AHQLKPSFAMVGL
+656 AHQLKPSFTMVGL
-669 PEITQSLQTLEKMAK
+669 PEITQSLQVLEKKAK
-684 NNDSFN
+684 QN
-690 EIRQVFDEIEN
+690 EPFGEIKVLYEEIEGV
-701 IFNRKIG
+701 FYRKIK
-708 LVQKELEKLQ
+708 LVEAELKNLNN

>member
-1 MSEELD
+1 MSEE
-7 VLKRKI
+7 VEILKRKI

-26 LEGKALDLFQANE
+26 LEGKALDLYQANE

-50 QIHERTD
+50 QIQERTE
-57 ALRYSE
+57 ALQYSE

-78 EVDNADIIRKAYKRF
+78 EVDNDDIIRKAYKRF
-93 CDLTGYEESELIGQK
+93 CELTGYEESELIGQK

-114 PDEDFRRVIA
+114 PDEDFRRIIA
-124 EQNNNRLDGET
+124 EQNNNRLEGET

-141 LKKKNGEIIWVIV
+141 LKKKNGEVIWVII

-161 STGKVTGSVGIHL
+161 SNGNVTGSVGIHL

-296 LVFDFDDEI
+296 LVLDFDDEI
-305 VNDVIGDSTFLTQI
+305 ENDVIGDSTFLTQI

-364 PTSLGRIFDS
+364 PSSLGRIFDS

-407 SAESTLH
+407 SAESTLN
-414 EGTTFTF
+414 EGTIFTF

-476 IANQGFEALDFLQK
+476 IANQGLEALDFLQK
-490 EEFDIILMD
+490 EDFDIILMD

-515 KLEGNANQHIPIVAL
+515 KLEGNANQNIPIVAL

-573 RQITTSQ
+573 RQASAQ
-580 EVTTSQEENTTKVS
+580 EKNTTTVS
-594 DIVIMEEQETESLQA
+594 ETVIVEEQETESLQA
-609 DYLSRTYGNDR
+609 DYLSRIYGNDR

-627 ALFLKTVP
+627 GLFLKTVP

-656 AHQLKPSFAMVGL
+656 AHQLKPSFTMVGL
-669 PEITQSLQTLEKMAK
+669 PEITQNLQVLEKKAK
-684 NNDSFN
+684 NNEDFD
-690 EIRQVFDEIEN
+690 EIKQVFDEIEN

-708 LVQKELEKLQ
+708 LVEKEFEALQ

>member
-1 MSEELD
+1 ME
-7 VLKRKI
+7 
-13 EREKKARQQAEKL
+13 A
-26 LEGKALDLFQANE
+26 KALDLYQANE

-50 QIHERTD
+50 QVKERTE
-57 ALRYSE
+57 ALQYSE
-63 EKYRGIIENMDLGLI
+63 EKYRGILENMDLGLI
-78 EVDNADIIRKAYKRF
+78 EVDNQDIIKRAYKRF
-93 CDLTGYEESELIGQK
+93 CDLTGYEEHELIGKK
-108 AADILL
+108 AAEFLL
-114 PDEDFRRVIA
+114 PDEDFRRLIA
-124 EQNNNRLDGET
+124 EQNANRLDRET

-141 LKKKNGEIIWVIV
+141 LKKKNGEVIWVIV

-161 STGKVTGSVGIHL
+161 SNGRVTGSVGIHL

-188 ARQVAEDARRAEKRF
+188 ARKVAEDARSAEKRF

-266 KLSEQTF
+266 KISEQIF

-288 RLQGKDVK
+288 RLQGRDVK
-296 LVFDFDDEI
+296 LILDFDDEI
-305 VNDVIGDSTFLTQI
+305 ENDVIGDSTFLTQI

-328 KFTEKGEIG
+328 KFTEKGKIG

-349 LMTEVKVFDTGIGIS
+349 LMTEIKVFDTGIGIS
-364 PTSLGRIFDS
+364 PQSLGRIFDS

-407 SAESTLH
+407 SAESTLD

-421 TLPLKDSKQQTKK
+421 TLPLKDSKQQSKK
-434 LHSLTADISEDW
+434 LQSFSEAVSEDW

-466 LLLKWQMSYK
+466 LLLKWKMSYK
-476 IANQGFEALDFLQK
+476 IANHGVEALDLVKK
-490 EEFDIILMD
+490 ENFDIILMD

-509 TTIAIR
+509 TTIEVR

-530 TASAMSDEI
+530 TASAISDEI

-559 LREILEQK
+559 LRKVLEK
-567 LTLNPN
+567 TLTLNPN
-573 RQITTSQ
+573 RQ
-580 EVTTSQEENTTKVS
+580 VLMQEEGATLSNSVT
-594 DIVIMEEQETESLQA
+594 IEEKETLQS
-609 DYLSRTYGNDR
+609 DYLEKVYGHDR

-627 ALFLKTVP
+627 GLFLETVP
-635 NQFAL
+635 EQFAL

-648 KVVEIGKL
+648 KVDEISKL
-656 AHQLKPSFAMVGL
+656 AHQLKPSFTMVGL
-669 PEITQSLQTLEKMAK
+669 PEITQNLLMLEKMAK
-684 NNDSFN
+684 NKEDY
-690 EIRQVFDEIEN
+690 ETMRLTFDEIEN
-701 IFNRKIG
+701 IFNRKIS
-708 LVQKELEKLQ
+708 LVEKEFDELQ

>member
-1 MSEELD
+1 MSEE
-7 VLKRKI
+7 VAILKRKI

-26 LEGKALDLFQANE
+26 LEAKALDLYRANE
-39 NLKKLNESLER
+39 NLKKLNESLEK
-50 QIHERTD
+50 QIKERTE
-57 ALRYSE
+57 ALQYSE

-78 EVDNADIIRKAYKRF
+78 EVDNDDIIRKAYKRF
-93 CDLTGYEESELIGQK
+93 CELTGYEEGELIGKK
-108 AADILL
+108 AADVLL
-114 PDEDFRRVIA
+114 PDEDFRRIIA
-124 EQNNNRLDGET
+124 EQNANRLDGET

-141 LKKKNGEIIWVIV
+141 LKKRNGEIIWVII

-161 STGKVTGSVGIHL
+161 SNGKVTGSVGIHL

-188 ARQVAEDARRAEKRF
+188 ARKVAEDARRAEKRF

-296 LVFDFDDEI
+296 LVLEFDEEI
-305 VNDVIGDSTFLTQI
+305 ENDVIGDSTFLTQI

-328 KFTEKGEIG
+328 KFTEKGKIG

-364 PTSLGRIFDS
+364 PQSLGRIFDS

-421 TLPLKDSKQQTKK
+421 TLPLKDSHQQTKK
-434 LHSLTADISEDW
+434 LHSLTESISEDW

-466 LLLKWQMSYK
+466 LLLKWKMSYK
-476 IANQGFEALDFLQK
+476 IANHGIEALEFL
-490 EEFDIILMD
+490 ENEDFDIILMD

-509 TTIAIR
+509 TTIAVR

-530 TASAMSDEI
+530 TASAMSDEV

-559 LREILEQK
+559 LREVLEQK
-567 LTLNPN
+567 LTLNPH
-573 RQITTSQ
+573 RQISNQEKLTTDAEDTT
-580 EVTTSQEENTTKVS
+580 EVV
-594 DIVIMEEQETESLQA
+594 ETLQP
-609 DYLSRTYGNDR
+609 DYLSRIYGNDR

-627 ALFLKTVP
+627 GLFLQTVP
-635 NQFAL
+635 KQFSS

-648 KVVEIGKL
+648 KTVEIAKL
-656 AHQLKPSFAMVGL
+656 AHQLKPSFTMVGL
-669 PEITQSLQTLEKMAK
+669 PEITQNLQILEKMAK
-684 NNDSFN
+684 NNEDFGT
-690 EIRQVFDEIEN
+690 IKQTFGEIEKV
-701 IFNRKIG
+701 FNRKIRLVEKEFEG
-708 LVQKELEKLQ
+708 LK

>member
-1 MSEELD
+1 MSEEVE

-13 EREKKARQQAEKL
+13 EREKKARQQAERL
-26 LEGKALDLFQANE
+26 LEVKALDLYQANE
-39 NLKKLNESLER
+39 NLLQLNESLER
-50 QIHERTD
+50 QIKERTA
-57 ALRYSE
+57 ALQFSE

-78 EVDNADIIRKAYKRF
+78 EVDNDDIIRKAYKRF

-108 AADILL
+108 ASDILL
-114 PDEDFRRVIA
+114 PDEDFTRVIA
-124 EQNNNRLDGET
+124 EQNANRLDKET
-135 GVYEVP
+135 GVYEIP
-141 LKKKNGEIIWVIV
+141 IQKKNGEVMWVIV

-161 STGKVTGSVGIHL
+161 NNGKVTGSVGIHL

-188 ARQVAEDARRAEKRF
+188 ARKVAEDARRAEKRF

-219 GMTHLLYD
+219 GMTHLLHD

-266 KLSEQTF
+266 KLSEQIF
-273 SLKDLINST
+273 SIKDLINST

-296 LVFDFDDEI
+296 LVLDFDEEI
-305 VNDVIGDSTFLTQI
+305 ENDVIGDSTFLTQI

-328 KFTEKGEIG
+328 KFTDKGEIG
-337 VQVSLLCRLGDF
+337 VQVALLCRLGDF
-349 LMTEVKVFDTGIGIS
+349 LMTEIKVFDTGIGIS
-364 PTSLGRIFDS
+364 PQSLGRIFDS
-374 FKQADQDVKVKY
+374 FRQADQDVKVKY

-398 LVNLHGGEI
+398 LVNLQGGEI
-407 SAESTLH
+407 SAESTPN

-421 TLPLKDSKQQTKK
+421 TLPLKDSRQQSKK
-434 LHSLTADISEDW
+434 LHSLSELVSEDW

-466 LLLKWQMSYK
+466 LLLKWKMSYK
-476 IANQGFEALDFLQK
+476 IANQGFEALHFLQK
-490 EEFDIILMD
+490 EDFDIILMD

-515 KLEGNANQHIPIVAL
+515 KLEENPNQYIPIVAL

-539 DYAFE
+539 DYAYK

-567 LTLNPN
+567 LSLNPN
-573 RQITTSQ
+573 RQTLAQIKKT
-580 EVTTSQEENTTKVS
+580 VTGTIFAEKK
-594 DIVIMEEQETESLQA
+594 ESLET
-609 DYLSRTYGNDR
+609 DYLSKIYGNDP

-627 ALFLKTVP
+627 ELFLKTVP

-640 LKPLIEEQ
+640 LKPLIKEQ
-648 KVVEIGKL
+648 RVIEIGKL
-656 AHQLKPSFAMVGL
+656 AHQLKPSFTMVGL
-669 PEITQSLQTLEKMAK
+669 PEITQNLQILEKMAK
-684 NNDSFN
+684 NNENFD
-690 EIRQVFDEIEN
+690 IIKQTFDEIESL
-701 IFNRKIG
+701 FNRKIG
-708 LVQKELEKLQ
+708 LVEKEFRELQ

>member
-1 MSEELD
+1 MSEEVE

-26 LEGKALDLFQANE
+26 LEAKALDLYQANE

-50 QIHERTD
+50 QIQERTE
-57 ALRYSE
+57 ALQYSE

-78 EVDNADIIRKAYKRF
+78 EVDNDDIIRKAYKRF
-93 CDLTGYEESELIGQK
+93 CELTGYEENELIGQK
-108 AADILL
+108 AAEILL

-124 EQNNNRLDGET
+124 EQNTNRLDGET

-141 LKKKNGEIIWVIV
+141 LKKKNGEVIWVII

-161 STGKVTGSVGIHL
+161 SNGKVTGSVGIHL
-174 DITERKR
+174 DITDRKR

-238 SAINYSADLLLNLVS
+238 SAVNYSADLLLNLVS

-266 KLSEQTF
+266 KLSEQIF

-296 LVFDFDDEI
+296 LVLEFDEEI
-305 VNDVIGDSTFLTQI
+305 ENDVIGDSTFLTQI

-328 KFTEKGEIG
+328 KFTEKGKIG
-337 VQVSLLCRLGDF
+337 VQVSLLCRLGDL
-349 LMTEVKVFDTGIGIS
+349 LMTEIKVFDTGIGIS
-364 PTSLGRIFDS
+364 PQSLGRIFDS

-398 LVNLHGGEI
+398 LVNLQGGEI

-414 EGTTFTF
+414 EGTVFTF
-421 TLPLKDSKQQTKK
+421 TLPLKDSKQQSKK
-434 LHSLTADISEDW
+434 LHAISESVSEDW

-466 LLLKWQMSYK
+466 LLLKWKMSYK
-476 IANQGFEALDFLQK
+476 IANHGLEALEMLEK
-490 EEFDIILMD
+490 EDFDIILMD

-515 KLEGNANQHIPIVAL
+515 KLEENANQHIPIVAL
-530 TASAMSDEI
+530 TASAMSDEV

-544 IGMNSYLTKPFTPDQ
+544 IGMNAYLTKPFTPDQ
-559 LREILEQK
+559 LREVLEQR
-567 LTLNPN
+567 LSLNPN
-573 RQITTSQ
+573 RKITEQ
-580 EVTTSQEENTTKVS
+580 KENTTTVS
-594 DIVIMEEQETESLQA
+594 DTIIVEEKETLEA
-609 DYLSRTYGNDR
+609 DYLSRIYGNDR

-627 ALFLKTVP
+627 GLFLKTVP

-648 KVVEIGKL
+648 KVIEIGKL
-656 AHQLKPSFAMVGL
+656 AHQLKPSFTMVGL
-669 PEITQSLQTLEKMAK
+669 PEITQNLQILEKMAK
-684 NNDSFN
+684 NNEDFD
-690 EIRQVFDEIEN
+690 IIKQTFDEIEK

-708 LVQKELEKLQ
+708 LIEKELEILK

>member
-1 MSEELD
+1 MSEEIEA
-7 VLKRKI
+7 LKRKI
-13 EREKKARQQAEKL
+13 EREKKARQQAESL
-26 LEGKALDLFQANE
+26 LEAKAMELFQANE
-39 NLKKLNESLER
+39 DLKRLNESLER
-50 QIHERTD
+50 RVTEQTEQ
-57 ALRYSE
+57 LRYSE
-63 EKYRGIIENMDLGLI
+63 EKYRGIIENMNLGLI
-78 EVDNADIIRKAYKRF
+78 EVDNNDIIMKAYRRF
-93 CDLTGYEESELIGQK
+93 CELTGYEEAELVGKK

-114 PDEDFRRVIA
+114 PDDEFKRIID
-124 EQNNNRLDGET
+124 EQNSNRLDGDT

-141 LKKKNGEIIWVIV
+141 LRKKDGEIIWVII

-161 STGKVTGSVGIHL
+161 SNGKVTGSVGIHL
-174 DITERKR
+174 DITERKK

-188 ARQVAEDARRAEKRF
+188 ARQIAEEARRAEKRF

-227 TNPNKKQVEYL
+227 TNPNKKQTEYL

-266 KLSEQTF
+266 KLSEQIF

-296 LVFDFDDEI
+296 LVFDFDEEI
-305 VNDVIGDSTFLTQI
+305 ENDVIGDSTFLTQI

-364 PTSLGRIFDS
+364 PQNIDKIFDS

-407 SAESTLH
+407 NVESTLN
-414 EGTTFTF
+414 EGTAFIF
-421 TLPLKDSKQQTKK
+421 TLPLKDSKQQSKK
-434 LHSLTADISEDW
+434 LHALNEDISEEW

-452 VVEDNLINQ
+452 VVEDNLLNQ

-466 LLLKWQMSYK
+466 LLLKWKMSYK
-476 IANQGFEALDFLQK
+476 ITSNGLLAVEAVKK
-490 EEFDIILMD
+490 EDFDIILMD
-499 IRMPEMDGYE
+499 IRMPEMNGYE
-509 TTIAIR
+509 ATKVIR
-515 KLEGNANQHIPIVAL
+515 SMEGNANQNIPIVAL

-539 DYAFE
+539 GFAYE

-559 LREILEQK
+559 LRDVLKQK
-567 LTLNPN
+567 LTLNPHKKLEIKEKN
-573 RQITTSQ
+573 IVSSVEEKKDLAIVN
-580 EVTTSQEENTTKVS
+580 EVNLEEA
-594 DIVIMEEQETESLQA
+594 LQP
-609 DYLSRTYGNDR
+609 DYLAKVYGNDR
-620 KYAADMF
+620 GYAADMF
-627 ALFLKTVP
+627 NLFLKTVP
-635 NQFAL
+635 NQFFQL
-640 LKPLIEEQ
+640 RPLIDEQ
-648 KVVEIGKL
+648 KIVEIGKL
-656 AHQLKPSFAMVGL
+656 AHQLKPSFTMVGL
-669 PEITQSLQTLEKMAK
+669 PEITLDLQNLEKKAK
-684 NNDSFN
+684 NNEDIDEILSLFN
-690 EIRQVFDEIEN
+690 EIEEK
-701 IFNRKIG
+701 FNHKLPLVEQELVELRK
-708 LVQKELEKLQ
+708 

>member
-1 MSEELD
+1 MSIEIE

-13 EREKKARQQAEKL
+13 EREKQARQQAEKL
-26 LEGKALDLFQANE
+26 LEAKALDLYRANE

-50 QIHERTD
+50 QVKERTE
-57 ALRYSE
+57 ALQYSE
-63 EKYRGIIENMDLGLI
+63 EKYRGILENMDLGLI
-78 EVDNADIIRKAYKRF
+78 EVDNQDIIRKAYKRF
-93 CDLTGYEESELIGQK
+93 CELTGYEEHELIGQK
-108 AADILL
+108 AAEFLL
-114 PDEDFRRVIA
+114 PDEDFRRLIA
-124 EQNNNRLDGET
+124 EQNANRLDGET

-141 LKKKNGEIIWVIV
+141 LKKKNGEVIWVIV

-161 STGKVTGSVGIHL
+161 SNGKVTGSVGIHL

-188 ARQVAEDARRAEKRF
+188 ARKVAEDARRAEKRF

-288 RLQGKDVK
+288 RLQGKDIK
-296 LVFDFDDEI
+296 LVLDFDDEI
-305 VNDVIGDSTFLTQI
+305 ENDVIGDSTFLTQI

-328 KFTEKGEIG
+328 KFTEKGKIG

-349 LMTEVKVFDTGIGIS
+349 LMTEIKVFDTGIGIS
-364 PTSLGRIFDS
+364 QQSLGRIFDS

-407 SAESTLH
+407 SAESTLN
-414 EGTTFTF
+414 EGTVFTF
-421 TLPLKDSKQQTKK
+421 TLPLKDSKQQSKK
-434 LHSLTADISEDW
+434 LHSLSEPVSEDW

-466 LLLKWQMSYK
+466 LLLKWNMSYK
-476 IANQGFEALDFLQK
+476 IANHGIEALTFLQN
-490 EEFDIILMD
+490 ENFDIILMD

-509 TTIAIR
+509 TTIEVR
-515 KLEGNANQHIPIVAL
+515 KLEGNANQDIPIVAL

-559 LREILEQK
+559 LRQVLEQK

-573 RQITTSQ
+573 RQALK
-580 EVTTSQEENTTKVS
+580 QEESTITLS
-594 DIVIMEEQETESLQA
+594 DTVIVEKKETLQS
-609 DYLSRTYGNDR
+609 DYLEKIYGCDR

-627 ALFLKTVP
+627 ELFLETVP
-635 NQFAL
+635 QQFAL
-640 LKPLIEEQ
+640 LKPLIEKQ
-648 KVVEIGKL
+648 KVDEISKL
-656 AHQLKPSFAMVGL
+656 AHQLKPSFTMVGL
-669 PEITQSLQTLEKMAK
+669 PEITQNLLILERMAK
-684 NNDSFN
+684 NNEDFEIMRLTFN
-690 EIRQVFDEIEN
+690 EIEN
-701 IFNRKIG
+701 IFNRKIS
-708 LVQKELEKLQ
+708 LVEKEFEELQ

>member
-1 MSEELD
+1 MNEE
-7 VLKRKI
+7 VEILKRKI

-26 LEGKALDLFQANE
+26 LEAKALDLYIANE
-39 NLKKLNESLER
+39 NLKKLNESLEK
-50 QIHERTD
+50 QIKERTEE
-57 ALRYSE
+57 LRYSE

-78 EVDNADIIRKAYKRF
+78 EVDNDDVIKKAYKRF
-93 CDLTGYEESELIGQK
+93 CELTGYEEDELIGKK

-114 PDEDFRRVIA
+114 PDEDFRRLIA
-124 EQNNNRLDGET
+124 EQNSNRLEGET

-141 LKKKNGEIIWVIV
+141 LKKKNGEVIWVIV

-161 STGKVTGSVGIHL
+161 SNGKVTGSVGIHL

-188 ARQVAEDARRAEKRF
+188 ARQIAEDARRAEKRF

-296 LVFDFDDEI
+296 LVLDFDEEI
-305 VNDVIGDSTFLTQI
+305 ENDVIGDSTFLTQI

-328 KFTEKGEIG
+328 KFTEKGKIG

-349 LMTEVKVFDTGIGIS
+349 LMTEIKVFDTGIGIS
-364 PTSLGRIFDS
+364 PQNLDKIFDS

-398 LVNLHGGEI
+398 LVNIHGGEI
-407 SAESTLH
+407 SVESTLN
-414 EGTTFTF
+414 EGTTFIF
-421 TLPLKDSKQQTKK
+421 TLPLKDSKQQSKK
-434 LHSLTADISEDW
+434 LHSLTEDISEDW
-446 KNYHVL
+446 KNFHVL

-476 IANQGFEALDFLQK
+476 IANHGIEALEFLQK
-490 EEFDIILMD
+490 EDFDIILMD

-509 TTIAIR
+509 TTKAIR
-515 KLEGNANQHIPIVAL
+515 AFEGNGNQHIPIVAL
-530 TASAMSDEI
+530 TASAMSDEV

-559 LREILEQK
+559 LREVLEQK
-567 LTLNPN
+567 LSLNPN
-573 RQITTSQ
+573 RKDLETQQKSNVADS
-580 EVTTSQEENTTKVS
+580 EKEET
-594 DIVIMEEQETESLQA
+594 QETLQE
-609 DYLSRTYGNDR
+609 DYLSKVYGNDR

-627 ALFLKTVP
+627 GLFLKTVP
-635 NQFAL
+635 NQFSQ
-640 LKPLIEEQ
+640 LKPLIETQ
-648 KVVEIGKL
+648 KTIEIGKL
-656 AHQLKPSFAMVGL
+656 AHQLKPSFTMVGL
-669 PEITQSLQTLEKMAK
+669 PEITQNLQVLEKMAK
-684 NNDSFN
+684 NNEDFSLIKQTF
-690 EIRQVFDEIEN
+690 EEIEN

-708 LVQKELEKLQ
+708 LVEKELDELRK